1 MDVHILTGHRGSGKT
16 EVAINL
22 AIRLS
27 QSASSVQVEPS
38 PQSPYQSR
46 PKRAVALIDVDI
58 VNPYFAAR
66 EARSV
71 LESRGLTV
79 AAPSISTTTADL
91 PVLSGEIYRCL
102 HRDDAQAVVIDVG
115 GDPAGARI
123 LRTLHRSLHPG
134 NALSVYCVVNT
145 KRPSTS
151 DCQGI
156 IEYIDGIADASQLP
170 MTGLIH
176 NTHLLH
182 ETSVE
187 DIVQGQHVLRQV
199 SAATGLPVVLTTI
212 MKRLAAEIQTIDNDV
227 LTLEQYIK
235 PPYE

>member
-1 MDVHILTGHRGSGKT
+1 MLEIGMDIHILTGHRGSGKT

-22 AIRLS
+22 AIHLS
-27 QSASSVQVEPS
+27 QAPR
-38 PQSPYQSR
+38 QSR
-46 PKRAVALIDVDI
+46 HQSAVALIDADI

-71 LESRGLTV
+71 LELRGLTV
-79 AAPSISTTTADL
+79 AAPSITTTDL
-91 PVLSGEIYRCL
+91 PVLSGEMYRCL
-102 HRDDAQAVVIDVG
+102 HHNDAQAVVIDVG

-123 LRTLHRSLHPG
+123 LRTLHRHLQG
-134 NALSVYCVVNT
+134 KTLSVYCVVNT

-151 DCQGI
+151 NCQGI
-156 IEYIDGIADASQLP
+156 IEYIDAIAAASQLP
-170 MTGLIH
+170 MTGFIH

-187 DIVQGQHVLRQV
+187 DIAQGQQVLQQV
-199 SAATGLPVVLTTI
+199 SAITGLPVMLTTM
-212 MKRLAAEIQTIDNDV
+212 MKHLAGAIQTIDNDV